1 MDAMKPKLRNQ
12 YPTGQRELVRAGCV
26 TLAKLLGDDLRDHI
40 TLVGGVVPL
49 LVVPESIQAH
59 DPHPGT
65 LDLDIGVAVS
75 VAKASEALLHDRL
88 MAGGFVRDRGEARWQ
103 YPAEAPVI
111 WLDTI
116 PEGGWLPE
124 ISLAFR
130 DRDNIR
136 LHGLDLTGTPHATEL
151 WVIGPAAYV
160 VLKALAFDRR
170 REPKD
175 AFDLWWL
182 LKNLPGAM
190 NTTAVRMAS
199 LMGHPSVPRIL
210 ATLRNDFEDDGAG
223 PRAVAAFVTGGRSDD
238 LEADVVGLVNQL
250 LDLLFV

>member
-1 MDAMKPKLRNQ
+1 MKPKLRNQ

-136 LHGLDLTGTPHATEL
+136 LHGLDLTGTPARHRTL
-151 WVIGPAAYV
+151 G
-160 VLKALAFDRR
+160 DRARGLR
-170 REPKD
+170 R
-175 AFDLWWL
+175 AQ
-182 LKNLPGAM
+182 
-190 NTTAVRMAS
+190 
-199 LMGHPSVPRIL
+199 
-210 ATLRNDFEDDGAG
+210 G
-223 PRAVAAFVTGGRSDD
+223 PRLRSSSRTEGRLRPLVAPQEPPRRYEHDCRTHGVTHGPPERASNPRDTPERLRG
-238 LEADVVGLVNQL
+238 
-250 LDLLFV
+250 